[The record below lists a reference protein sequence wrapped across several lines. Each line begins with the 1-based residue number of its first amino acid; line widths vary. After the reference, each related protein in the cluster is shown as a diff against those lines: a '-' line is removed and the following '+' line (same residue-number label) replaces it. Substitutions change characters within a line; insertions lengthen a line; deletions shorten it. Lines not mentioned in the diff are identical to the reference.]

1 MTVNPV
7 DDVPLAVDDTTS
19 TDEDTSVTGSAQS
32 NDTPSGDGGNVGGR
46 ERSVAR

>member
-32 NDTPSGDGGNVGGR
+32 NAVGR
-46 ERSVAR
+46 WR